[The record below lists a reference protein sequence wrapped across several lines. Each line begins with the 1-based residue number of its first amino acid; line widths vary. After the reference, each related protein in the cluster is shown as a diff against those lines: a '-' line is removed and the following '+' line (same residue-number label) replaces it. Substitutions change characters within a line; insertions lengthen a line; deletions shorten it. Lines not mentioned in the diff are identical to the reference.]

1 MPDNGPQPN
10 RVPTTRPKGL
20 LARFQTYFLT
30 GILVT
35 APAGITLWLSY
46 QFVEAVDKMVLP
58 FIPDRY
64 NPGTYLPFGL
74 PGIGLL
80 VTVVLL
86 TLIGAF
92 TANLLGRTLLRFGE
106 RFLGRVPVIRGL
118 YGALKQIFETVV
130 SQNSSAFREVAL
142 VEYPRS
148 GCWSIGF
155 VSGTTPG
162 EIGHLMDSSVVS
174 VFVPTTPNPTS
185 GFLLILP
192 RTEVISLSMSVEEGI
207 KMIVSG
213 GLITPPDRRSAD
225 QKEQG
230 KSRMKLI
237 QSANLSRS

>member
-1 MPDNGPQPN
+1 MPDNGPQLN
-10 RVPTTRPKGL
+10 RVPTTRSKGL

-58 FIPDRY
+58 LIPDRY

-74 PGIGLL
+74 PGMGLL

-106 RFLGRVPVIRGL
+106 RFLSRVPVIRGL

-130 SQNSSAFREVAL
+130 SQNSSAFREVAM
-142 VEYPRS
+142 VEYPRP

-192 RTEVISLSMSVEEGI
+192 RTEVVSLSMTVEEGI

-213 GLITPPDRRSAD
+213 GLITPPDRRSAE
-225 QKEQG
+225 QKELA
-230 KSRMKLI
+230 KTRM
-237 QSANLSRS
+237 NLTRSTNSS

>member
-1 MPDNGPQPN
+1 MPDNVSHPN
-10 RVPTTRPKGL
+10 QTSATRQKGI

-74 PGIGLL
+74 PGLGLL

-92 TANLLGRTLLRFGE
+92 TANLLGRTLLRLGE

-118 YGALKQIFETVV
+118 YGALKQIFEPVV
-130 SQNSSAFREVAL
+130 SQNSSAFREIAL
-142 VEYPRS
+142 VEYPRP

-155 VSGTTPG
+155 VSGATPG

-174 VFVPTTPNPTS
+174 IFVPTTPNPTS

-192 RTEVISLSMSVEEGI
+192 RTEIISLSMTVEEGI

-213 GLITPPDRRSAD
+213 GLITPPDRRSPE

-230 KSRMKLI
+230 KTRVKQI
-237 QSANLSRS
+237 QAARLSRS